1 VTVGR
6 RLCEVKRK
14 ESQQQHAEGLIANEL
29 NCLRLKEK
37 ALMKLPKG
45 AAEKEWIARRLRR
58 ETVVPF
64 AWIAKRLSMGSRT
77 YAQNLDYAAEVRKS

>member
-1 VTVGR
+1 
-6 RLCEVKRK
+6 VKRK

-45 AAEKEWIARRLRR
+45 

-64 AWIAKRLSMGSRT
+64 VWIAKRLSMGSRT
-77 YAQNLDYAAEVRKS
+77 YAQNLVHASEGRKA